1 MSKTKRK
8 NKTKQNNNNNC
19 KTLTFLS
26 LWCVFMFQ
34 RILQSVSSVS
44 MGKIVLTYAALT
56 VCIITDVTGLQDNAT
71 MGVNP
76 DG

>member
-1 MSKTKRK
+1 MIVTEGVHKDGQEA
-8 NKTKQNNNNNC
+8 NVIN
-19 KTLTFLS
+19 
-26 LWCVFMFQ
+26 
-34 RILQSVSSVS
+34 SVSSVS

>member
-1 MSKTKRK
+1 
-8 NKTKQNNNNNC
+8 
-19 KTLTFLS
+19 
-26 LWCVFMFQ
+26 MFQ
-34 RILQSVSSVS
+34 KILQSVSSVS

-56 VCIITDVTGLQDNAT
+56 VCIITDVTSLQDNAT